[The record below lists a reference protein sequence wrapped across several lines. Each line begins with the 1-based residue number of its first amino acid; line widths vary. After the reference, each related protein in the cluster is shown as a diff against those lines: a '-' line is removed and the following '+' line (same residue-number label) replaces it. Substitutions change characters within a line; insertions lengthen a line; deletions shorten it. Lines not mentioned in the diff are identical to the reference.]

1 MFRLFDLTLKL
12 NGFST
17 KDAKGELRKIVA
29 LSEVDHKIFVETKKQ
44 EIVKFHLENNSFYR
58 ELVGSI
64 TYTEWSDLPIL
75 NKTNLQR
82 PLLERLSKG
91 YSQKDIFLNK
101 TSGSSGTPFIFA
113 KDKYCHA
120 MTWASIIYRFGW
132 YGIDFNNSYQARF
145 YGIPMDFIGNKK
157 ERIKDF
163 LSHRFRF
170 SIFDLSDEV
179 LEKML
184 KTFQRKK
191 FDYVN
196 GYTSSI
202 VLFAKFLQKKNIVL
216 TTICPTLKV
225 CMVTSEMLFE
235 DDKILL
241 EKQLGVPIINE
252 YGASE
257 LDLIAFQNPQNQWQV
272 NSETLFVEILDE
284 HNQAVPNC
292 TEGRIVITSLFN
304 KAHPFIRYD
313 IGDIGILD
321 EKSTLQKPILKKLI
335 GRTNDIA
342 ILPSGKKAA
351 GLTFYYITKTIIED
365 DGNVK
370 EFVIKQTKI
379 DTFEIEYVSETEL
392 NLVQIQK
399 INQAIEIYLEPNL
412 NFTFIQKNTLERS
425 ARGKLKQFVTFI
437 K

>member
-12 NGFST
+12 NGFSM
-17 KDAKGELRKIVA
+17 KDAKAELRKIVA
-29 LSEVDHKIFVETKKQ
+29 LSEVDHKIFIENKKH
-44 EIVKFHLENNSFYR
+44 EIVKFHLENNSFYQ

-64 TYTEWSDLPIL
+64 TYTEWKDLPIL

-91 YSQKDIFLNK
+91 YSKKDIFLNK

-157 ERIKDF
+157 ERLKDF
-163 LSHRFRF
+163 LGHRFRF

-179 LEKML
+179 LEGFL
-184 KTFQRKK
+184 NHFRTKK
-191 FDYVN
+191 FDYIN

-202 VLFAKFLQKKNIVL
+202 VLFAKFLQNKNIVL

-235 DDKILL
+235 DDKIVL

-257 LDLIAFQNPQNQWQV
+257 LDLIAFENLQNEWQV
-272 NSETLFVEILDE
+272 NSQTLFVEILDE
-284 HNQAVPNC
+284 NNQAVPNG
-292 TEGRIVITSLFN
+292 TEGRIIITSLFN

-321 EKSTLQKPILKKLI
+321 KKSTLQKPILKKLI

>member
-1 MFRLFDLTLKL
+1 MFPLFDLSLQL
-12 NGFST
+12 NGFPM
-17 KDAKGELRKIVA
+17 KEAKAELRKIVN
-29 LSEVDHKIFVETKKQ
+29 LSNEDHKIFIETKKQ
-44 EIVKFHLENNSFYR
+44 EIVKFHLENNSFYQQ
-58 ELVGSI
+58 LVGSK
-64 TYTEWSDLPIL
+64 TYGEWNYLPIL
-75 NKTNLQR
+75 NKTNLQS

-113 KDKYCHA
+113 KDNYCHA
-120 MTWASIIYRFGW
+120 LTWASIIYRFGW

-157 ERIKDF
+157 ERFKDF

-170 SIFDLSDEV
+170 PIFDLSDEV
-179 LEKML
+179 LEGFL
-184 KTFQRKK
+184 NHFRIKK
-191 FDYVN
+191 FDYIN

-202 VLFAKFLQKKNIVL
+202 VLFAKFLQNKNIVL

-235 DDKILL
+235 EDKILL
-241 EKQLGVPIINE
+241 QKQLGVPIINE

-257 LDLIAFQNPQNQWQV
+257 LDLIAFENPQNEWQV
-272 NSETLFVEILDE
+272 NSETLFMEILDE
-284 HNQAVPNC
+284 HNQAVPNGI
-292 TEGRIVITSLFN
+292 EGRIVITSLFN

-342 ILPSGKKAA
+342 VLPSGKKSP

-379 DTFEIEYVSETEL
+379 DTFEVEYVSETEL

-399 INQAIEIYLEPNL
+399 IEKAIEIYLEPNL